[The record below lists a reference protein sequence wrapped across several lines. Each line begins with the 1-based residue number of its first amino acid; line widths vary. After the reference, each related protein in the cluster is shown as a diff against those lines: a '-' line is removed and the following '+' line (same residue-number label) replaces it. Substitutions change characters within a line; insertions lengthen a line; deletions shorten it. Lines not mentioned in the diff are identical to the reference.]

1 MAITIQDAKDQLG
14 IDWADPATERRLTK
28 TIAAAGKFLEGSL
41 GVGYPAD
48 DPRAEEL
55 ALLVVSEL
63 YDNHDM
69 TEKVSAN
76 VRRLVNDFS
85 LQIRLEMRP

>member
-1 MAITIQDAKDQLG
+1 MVSIQDAKDHLG
-14 IDWADPATERRLTK
+14 IDWTDAATDRRLTK
-28 TIAAAGKFLEGSL
+28 TIAAAEKFLEGSL
-41 GVGYPAD
+41 GVEYPVD
-48 DPRAEEL
+48 DPRAE
-55 ALLVVSEL
+55 ALVLMVVTEL

>member
-1 MAITIQDAKDQLG
+1 MVTIQDAKDHLG
-14 IDWADPATERRLTK
+14 IDWTDAATDRRLTK
-28 TIAAAGKFLEGSL
+28 TIAAAEKFLEGSL

-48 DPRAEEL
+48 DPRAE
-55 ALLVVSEL
+55 ALVLMVVSEL